1 MRTEDLE
8 AALAS
13 LRASIIES
21 RTVSVEW
28 LLSSRLVCVRKVE
41 IWLKPLVQVFLQRL
55 QEGIPVCNFPDVLDL
70 VGFIR
75 VGLPEPV

>member
-1 MRTEDLE
+1 LTGRSGGWLKAADRFNRMRTEDLE

-41 IWLKPLVQVFLQRL
+41 I
-55 QEGIPVCNFPDVLDL
+55 
-70 VGFIR
+70 
-75 VGLPEPV
+75 